1 MISFAIIASPPIRL
15 HQLLFDIQLNPL
27 AIFSLVLELASIYL
41 YVRGQ
46 KRLSTRGRDWSGTKT
61 ASFITG
67 VVLIWVA
74 TGSGL
79 ASYDDSVFEIH
90 VIQHLLLMNFAP
102 IFIALGAPLTMAT
115 QASPRSI
122 QVKIV
127 AFLHSKPMLLLTFP
141 AFTWIANLATM
152 YLYFLTP
159 IYQLSLDHPL
169 FHDYTHLQ
177 FLVVGLLF
185 WTTAIGV
192 DPSPWRPGIIT
203 RLGFILSGIP
213 FSAFLGIAIMGMRK
227 SISPA
232 HTLADTHAGGALLWG
247 LGEFT
252 NVIGLLVLVFQWSK
266 LDARQAK
273 RIDRELDKQLIE
285 EAKKNEN
292 LNRPDS

>member
-1 MISFAIIASPPIRL
+1 MIYFAVIASPPVRL
-15 HQLLFDIQLNPL
+15 HQLLFGVQLNPL
-27 AIFSLVLELASIYL
+27 AIVSLILEAASIYL
-41 YVRGQ
+41 YLYGRNQ
-46 KRLSTRGRDWSGTKT
+46 LKIRGRSWSGAKT

-67 VVLIWVA
+67 VLLVWVA

-79 ASYDDSVFEIH
+79 ASYDDSVFEMH

-102 IFIALGAPLTMAT
+102 ICIALGAPITIAT
-115 QASPRSI
+115 QASPRRI

-127 AFLHSKPMLLLTFP
+127 AILHSKPIRFLTFP
-141 AFTWIANLATM
+141 AFTWIANFATM

-177 FLVVGLLF
+177 FLLVGLLF
-185 WTTAIGV
+185 WTTIIGI
-192 DPSPWRPGIIT
+192 DPSPWRPGIVT

-213 FSAFLGIAIMGMRK
+213 FSAFLGIAIMGMRN

-252 NVIGLLVLVFQWSK
+252 NVIGLLILAYQWSK

-273 RIDRELDKQLIE
+273 RIDRELDKQLLE
-285 EAKKNEN
+285 EAKGEN
-292 LNRPDS
+292 FPHG